1 MWRSILQVCS
11 ALPAGPLHRLL
22 FPFAGE
28 SLVALYSSE
37 AEISLEE
44 VTASLREL
52 QKAVHD
58 QLRVTLSVG
67 ISNLCT
73 EPEMLPQAY
82 EQADCCAKQSA
93 FAGQEQIYQ
102 FRQLSSDR
110 PDDLAYFDTER
121 VEKALLA
128 QDYEAIRAEVDRVLL
143 LPGTA
148 KLDYQ
153 TVDRLC
159 LSLLFHIS
167 LWALRYGVQ
176 MEEVMRS
183 LGAHY
188 TDIHQCDTLTSKRD
202 FVLAC
207 LFSCQQALAHRRSH
221 GHAVNSVAMRV
232 REYVDEEY
240 RSNTISLESVAASV
254 HKTAAYVSRVF
265 KNELGCNFSD
275 YLTEKRMRRAAELL
289 KEPDGKVYLIAEQC
303 GYADT
308 SNFIRVF
315 KKFYGISPV
324 EYRAVQ
330 GGAE

>member
-52 QKAVHD
+52 QKAVRD

-128 QDYEAIRAEVDRVLL
+128 QDYEALRAEVDRVLL

-148 KLDYQ
+148 NH
-153 TVDRLC
+153 VR
-159 LSLLFHIS
+159 
-167 LWALRYGVQ
+167 VQ
-176 MEEVMRS
+176 SRP
-183 LGAHY
+183 GFG
-188 TDIHQCDTLTSKRD
+188 T
-202 FVLAC
+202 
-207 LFSCQQALAHRRSH
+207 
-221 GHAVNSVAMRV
+221 RV
-232 REYVDEEY
+232 SIELPW
-240 RSNTISLESVAASV
+240 NTI
-254 HKTAAYVSRVF
+254 
-265 KNELGCNFSD
+265 
-275 YLTEKRMRRAAELL
+275 
-289 KEPDGKVYLIAEQC
+289 
-303 GYADT
+303 
-308 SNFIRVF
+308 
-315 KKFYGISPV
+315 
-324 EYRAVQ
+324 
-330 GGAE
+330 

>member
-1 MWRSILQVCS
+1 
-11 ALPAGPLHRLL
+11 
-22 FPFAGE
+22 
-28 SLVALYSSE
+28 
-37 AEISLEE
+37 
-44 VTASLREL
+44 
-52 QKAVHD
+52 
-58 QLRVTLSVG
+58 
-67 ISNLCT
+67 
-73 EPEMLPQAY
+73 
-82 EQADCCAKQSA
+82 
-93 FAGQEQIYQ
+93 
-102 FRQLSSDR
+102 
-110 PDDLAYFDTER
+110 
-121 VEKALLA
+121 
-128 QDYEAIRAEVDRVLL
+128 
-143 LPGTA
+143 
-148 KLDYQ
+148 
-153 TVDRLC
+153 
-159 LSLLFHIS
+159 
-167 LWALRYGVQ
+167 
-176 MEEVMRS
+176 MRS

-188 TDIHQCDTLTSKRD
+188 TDIHQCDALTSKRD

-240 RSNTISLESVAASV
+240 CSNTISLESVAASV